1 MRYEPALF
9 LSAPTVR
16 LGESAETA
24 AEAVAAGQ
32 ITALVAEKYG
42 YEELAV
48 SDLAPVDMAER
59 AAADALGAAGVR
71 AGELNR
77 LLHAWTHH
85 QGHDFWS
92 PAHYVAFRLGAL
104 QAVPVGIQQ
113 MCNGGMAAVDAA
125 AREMI
130 ADESVRQVLVTTADR
145 FSAPGFDRW
154 GGDLGVCYGDGAT
167 AVLLTRTPLGR
178 AARLLSSDTVAA
190 VELEGMHR
198 GDLPFTSAPR
208 GGRETLRPRLT
219 KQQFRAAHPAADLAK
234 TAHAALAT
242 VIERSLSAAG
252 VAADDSRIRAIAL
265 PRLSRN
271 GLDEVY
277 RSAIGDACPAPVLDL
292 GRATGHLGAGDAVA
306 NLADILGSGAL
317 RPGDLAI
324 LISAGAG
331 FTWSAAVVEV
341 V

>member
-9 LSAPTVR
+9 LSAPTAY
-16 LGESAETA
+16 LGEAVETA
-24 AEAVAAGQ
+24 SEAVAAGR

-42 YEELAV
+42 YEELTV
-48 SDLAPVDMAER
+48 SDLAPGEMAER
-59 AAADALGAAGVR
+59 AATDTLRAAAVR
-71 AGELNR
+71 AGELDR

-85 QGHDFWS
+85 QGHEFWS

-130 ADESVRQVLVTTADR
+130 ADESVRQVLVTTGDR

-208 GGRETLRPRLT
+208 ETLQPRLT
-219 KQQFRAAHPAADLAK
+219 KQQFRSAHPAVDLAK
-234 TAHAALAT
+234 TAHVALVT
-242 VIERSLSAAG
+242 VIERSLVSAD
-252 VAADDSRIRAIAL
+252 VAPADPRIRAVAL

-271 GLDEVY
+271 GLNDVY
-277 RSAIGDACPAPVLDL
+277 RSGIGAACPAPVLDL
-292 GRATGHLGAGDAVA
+292 GRRTGHLGAGDAMA
-306 NLADILGSGAL
+306 NLAEMLGSGSF